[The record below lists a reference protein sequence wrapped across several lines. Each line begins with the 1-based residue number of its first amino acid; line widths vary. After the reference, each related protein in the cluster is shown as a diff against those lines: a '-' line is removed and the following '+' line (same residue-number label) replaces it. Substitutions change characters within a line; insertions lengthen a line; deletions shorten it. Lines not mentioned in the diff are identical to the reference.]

1 MLSRNVFFDSFC
13 EGNQPIG
20 IGKPFVRTRCGE
32 EEVFLVLQALS
43 GVFLSV
49 DWLLGIHR
57 RAGDAIKENI
67 PHLLML
73 WDMILVD
80 IHYGLGVGGAF
91 YHILLGV
98 AAIGV
103 ATSGLMIFS
112 KIRARQK
119 L

>member
-1 MLSRNVFFDSFC
+1 MKELDLRKVHRLM
-13 EGNQPIG
+13 G
-20 IGKPFVRTRCGE
+20 IVIAP
-32 EEVFLVLQALS
+32 LIILQALS
-43 GVFLSV
+43 GVLLSV

-67 PHLLML
+67 PRLLVL

-80 IHYGLGVGGAF
+80 IHYGMGVGGAF

-98 AAIGV
+98 AVIGV
-103 ATSGLMIFS
+103 ATPGLMIFL

-119 L
+119 S